1 MGCKRKMNELSDG
14 EEDVGR
20 SEGQEARAET
30 EGVKREGL
38 HPK

>member
-14 EEDVGR
+14 EEVVGR
-20 SEGQEARAET
+20 SEGQEVGAKT
-30 EGVKREGL
+30 EEVKREGL